1 MVLDITNIMKIK
13 NVIKF
18 HYHNNNNKGKK
29 NDVASTFTDIDLK
42 SCRDAYRKQAGFI
55 ATSSIASGQ

>member
-1 MVLDITNIMKIK
+1 MKIE

-18 HYHNNNNKGKK
+18 HCHNNNNNNKGKK